1 MELIERI
8 KNDLKE
14 NLTEYR
20 YMHSLGVM
28 EMAEELAKIY
38 NVDVESAR
46 IAGLLHDIAKE
57 MTKEESLEYVE
68 KNTNGY
74 SIYNTKD
81 DSENTEVVPE
91 PGENNIAI
99 DEVEKIN
106 VSLLHGKIG
115 AHIAKTLYDVSE
127 QIQKA
132 IEYHTETSPNMDE
145 LAKIIYVSDK
155 IERNRKSEKFDLD
168 AERELAR
175 KDLDGAVLF
184 IIDAS
189 IEKLVKKEKL
199 MHPTIVKTRNKLLM
213 ERM

>member
-1 MELIERI
+1 MELIEKI
-8 KNDLKE
+8 KKDLKE
-14 NLTEYR
+14 NLSEKR
-20 YMHSLGVM
+20 YTHSIGVM
-28 EMAEELAKIY
+28 NMAVELAQYY
-38 NVDVESAR
+38 NADVETAK

-57 MTKEESLEYVE
+57 MTPDEKIKYVE
-68 KNTNGY
+68 
-74 SIYNTKD
+74 
-81 DSENTEVVPE
+81 
-91 PGENNIAI
+91 ENNILI
-99 DEVEKIN
+99 DEVERIN
-106 VSLLHGKIG
+106 TPILHGKIG
-115 AHIAKTLYDVSE
+115 ADIAKRKYGVKE

>member
-1 MELIERI
+1 MQ
-8 KNDLKE
+8 DSKE
-14 NLTEYR
+14 VR
-20 YMHSLGVM
+20 
-28 EMAEELAKIY
+28 EMAKIFREAA
-38 NVDVESAR
+38 DVLDEMADFAENR
-46 IAGLLHDIAKE
+46 KE

-68 KNTNGY
+68 K
-74 SIYNTKD
+74 
-81 DSENTEVVPE
+81 
-91 PGENNIAI
+91 NNIAI

-175 KDLDGAVLF
+175 IDLDGAVLF

>member
-1 MELIERI
+1 
-8 KNDLKE
+8 
-14 NLTEYR
+14 
-20 YMHSLGVM
+20 
-28 EMAEELAKIY
+28 MAEELAKVY

-68 KNTNGY
+68 K
-74 SIYNTKD
+74 
-81 DSENTEVVPE
+81 
-91 PGENNIAI
+91 NNIAI

-155 IERNRKSEKFDLD
+155 IERNRKSD

>member
-1 MELIERI
+1 
-8 KNDLKE
+8 
-14 NLTEYR
+14 
-20 YMHSLGVM
+20 
-28 EMAEELAKIY
+28 MAEELAKVY

-68 KNTNGY
+68 K
-74 SIYNTKD
+74 
-81 DSENTEVVPE
+81 
-91 PGENNIAI
+91 NNIAI

-132 IEYHTETSPNMDE
+132 IEYHTETSPSMDE

-175 KDLDGAVLF
+175 IDLDGAVLF

-189 IEKLVKKEKL
+189 IEKIVKKEKL

>member
-20 YMHSLGVM
+20 YIHSLGVM
-28 EMAEELAKIY
+28 EMAEELAKVY

-68 KNTNGY
+68 K
-74 SIYNTKD
+74 
-81 DSENTEVVPE
+81 
-91 PGENNIAI
+91 NNIAI

-127 QIQKA
+127 QIQKQ
-132 IEYHTETSPNMDE
+132 
-145 LAKIIYVSDK
+145 
-155 IERNRKSEKFDLD
+155 
-168 AERELAR
+168 
-175 KDLDGAVLF
+175 
-184 IIDAS
+184 
-189 IEKLVKKEKL
+189 
-199 MHPTIVKTRNKLLM
+199 
-213 ERM
+213 